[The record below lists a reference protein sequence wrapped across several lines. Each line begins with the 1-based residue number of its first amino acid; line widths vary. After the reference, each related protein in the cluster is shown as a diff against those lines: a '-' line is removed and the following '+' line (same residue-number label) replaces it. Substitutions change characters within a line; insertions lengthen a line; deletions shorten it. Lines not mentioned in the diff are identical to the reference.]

1 MCTALLLYPLRKGK
15 FSGPFALICKRVG
28 YQTRKSQKHPGCGR
42 KKEKRKKPHFELKF
56 PKTDCPSCKRLS
68 FDCGYV
74 SCFCCWRT
82 VMDGVLDSMRKTM
95 CSCKRCQCP
104 WYCSIVY
111 RQHDSWEEGARGVE
125 PWSCSMV
132 AIPIWRSLFFLLA
145 KFVKKRTWKLK
156 FQIWSDL
163 WGFQLLEV
171 KKKKGV
177 KIVKSLYSVSV
188 SNQKCWRIIEDLW
201 FTYIW
206 FYSQIWAKSS
216 YEWLPFAHICVWMIT
231 HFGCITKFIWKK
243 NTDLEFGRH
252 TGMY

>member
-1 MCTALLLYPLRKGK
+1 MCHAFVVGERSWMVCLTQWERQCAVAKGANAP
-15 FSGPFALICKRVG
+15 GIVG
-28 YQTRKSQKHPGCGR
+28 LWT
-42 KKEKRKKPHFELKF
+42 
-56 PKTDCPSCKRLS
+56 
-68 FDCGYV
+68 
-74 SCFCCWRT
+74 
-82 VMDGVLDSMRKTM
+82 
-95 CSCKRCQCP
+95 
-104 WYCSIVY
+104 
-111 RQHDSWEEGARGVE
+111 SWEEGGRGVE

-201 FTYIW
+201 FIYIW